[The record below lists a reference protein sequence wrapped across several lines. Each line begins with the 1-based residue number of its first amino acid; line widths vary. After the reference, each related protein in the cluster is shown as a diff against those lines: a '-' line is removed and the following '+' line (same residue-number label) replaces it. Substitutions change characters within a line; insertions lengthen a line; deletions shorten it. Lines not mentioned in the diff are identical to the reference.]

1 MLPARQRKV
10 PTNQNCLARKSRV
23 GYTKI
28 NQYLGNLFDCIKPC
42 VLVPSQHPLSL
53 AISSTRLHLRHHVFE
68 IDEVRV
74 AGRRFAFPER
84 FFPGGAALQASSVLH
99 LVHKFP
105 QAFVRVSLQRFDL
118 GMWDGGTPGGGNVGR
133 KYLPMVSVLMVA
145 YNGYKVPTCPTE
157 RVVYLRSSGLD
168 ELTTIVGVFS

>member
-1 MLPARQRKV
+1 M
-10 PTNQNCLARKSRV
+10 
-23 GYTKI
+23 
-28 NQYLGNLFDCIKPC
+28 
-42 VLVPSQHPLSL
+42 
-53 AISSTRLHLRHHVFE
+53 
-68 IDEVRV
+68 RV

-133 KYLPMVSVLMVA
+133 TYLPMVSILMVA
-145 YNGYKVPTCPTE
+145 YNGYKVPTYPTE
-157 RVVYLRSSGLD
+157 
-168 ELTTIVGVFS
+168 